1 MPDLISVYEHSL
13 TPHGIGVELSN
24 ICLSVNECD
33 DHHKDEVSTSYNK
46 IKGCLEVGEGAWN
59 REELLSAL
67 ADLER
72 RCREGS
78 PEQMLIAKTC
88 LYSKLAVNT
97 LMDLLSAKDVQISYK
112 ALTALQVKML
122 ADT

>member
-1 MPDLISVYEHSL
+1 M
-13 TPHGIGVELSN
+13 ELSN

-46 IKGCLEVGEGAWN
+46 IKECLELGEGAWN

-67 ADLER
+67 ADLDR

-78 PEQMLIAKTC
+78 SEQILIAKTC

-97 LMDLLSAKDVQISYK
+97 LMDLLSAKDVQIPYK
-112 ALTALQVKML
+112 ALTTLQVMII
-122 ADT
+122 ANIW